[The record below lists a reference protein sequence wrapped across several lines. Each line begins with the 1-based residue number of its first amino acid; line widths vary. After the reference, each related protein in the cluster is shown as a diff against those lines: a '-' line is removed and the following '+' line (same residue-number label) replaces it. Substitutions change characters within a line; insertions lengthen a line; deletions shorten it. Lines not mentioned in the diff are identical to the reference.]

1 MTEVGAA
8 GEHVLTHAPDGDGP
22 PPPVLAAAA
31 EPTGVLLGAGGDP
44 LMVGLPIF
52 CVGSLALAFALVG
65 VVSPAGLGTIIPV
78 VLAATAVFQ
87 LVSVVWAIFLGQS
100 IVASILA
107 LFSGFWGSLAIFLLG
122 VYHGWFAIPAAD
134 VVHAQELFF
143 ISWDILFLFLTVICL
158 RLPVIYPAIVGLVV
172 AALTCVVL
180 GLEFPGGVSTWD
192 HVAGICVFA
201 FAGLGFLAWM
211 NVGSVSLGGPAWP
224 PLGRAVVR

>member
-1 MTEVGAA
+1 METRSCSDSRSSAS
-8 GEHVLTHAPDGDGP
+8 
-22 PPPVLAAAA
+22 
-31 EPTGVLLGAGGDP
+31 
-44 LMVGLPIF
+44 
-52 CVGSLALAFALVG
+52 GSLALAFALIG

-100 IVASILA
+100 IVACILG
-107 LFSGFWGSLAIFLLG
+107 LFSGYWASLAIFLLG
-122 VYHGWFAIPAAD
+122 VFHGWFAIPPAD

-143 ISWDILFLFLTVICL
+143 ISWDIVFFFLTVICL

-192 HVAGICVFA
+192 HIGGICVFA
-201 FAGLGFLAWM
+201 FAGLGFSAWT
-211 NVGSVSLGGPAWP
+211 NVSAVSLGGAPWP
-224 PLGRAVVR
+224 PLGPAVVK